1 MMADQSYQQQV
12 PVHNPQR
19 GAAAM
24 AMPLAGDAAPPS
36 AVPMTFGTDVASQSP
51 DMGSRGEGEESF
63 GAVKHISPFS
73 PLPSP
78 LSSLLHSSIVAVS
91 VPKQNIAS
99 ILIVRTLYVC
109 AYMCGGERPVQASC
123 YSVF

>member
-1 MMADQSYQQQV
+1 MSRIAVSNGNVEKTEDPLSTPSSAYLLVPPPQSRQQVPQPVVSPRGSAEGATMADQSYQQQV

-51 DMGSRGEGEESF
+51 DMGSRGEG
-63 GAVKHISPFS
+63 
-73 PLPSP
+73 
-78 LSSLLHSSIVAVS
+78 
-91 VPKQNIAS
+91 
-99 ILIVRTLYVC
+99 
-109 AYMCGGERPVQASC
+109 GGVIWG
-123 YSVF
+123 